1 MKAEPRPTRN
11 REPRSGTAASIGRW
25 LRRLV
30 RLLVE
35 YKHDVPNSENDL
47 CHSEEANQYLT
58 ASRMNPSPPSLT
70 SRGRCDPALQSF
82 ASLDPSPDFCIE
94 PAWSFADAP
103 KSPTLSVGFG
113 CFRLVVKPT
122 EIIRAWRMILCRV
135 FVVCSYKNKRK
146 QPNEKS

>member
-1 MKAEPRPTRN
+1 MKAEPRRTN
-11 REPRSGTAASIGRW
+11 RCEPRSGTASAIRRW

-35 YKHDVPNSENDL
+35 YKHDMPNSENDL

-58 ASRMNPSPPSLT
+58 ASRMNLAPPSST
-70 SRGRCDPALQSF
+70 SRGRCDLAPQSF

-122 EIIRAWRMILCRV
+122 EIIRAWRTILCRV
-135 FVVCSYKNKRK
+135 FVVYSYKNKRK
-146 QPNEKS
+146 QPNIRS